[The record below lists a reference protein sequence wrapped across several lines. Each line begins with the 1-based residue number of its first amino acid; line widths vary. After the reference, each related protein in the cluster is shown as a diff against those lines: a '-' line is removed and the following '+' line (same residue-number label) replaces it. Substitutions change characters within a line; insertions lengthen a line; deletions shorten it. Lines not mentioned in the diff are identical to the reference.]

1 MWKSKSGVGKN
12 QLRPSAGKIRMLHL
26 LVVGNEPVPIS
37 VWRGDRDSAIGS
49 GDMPANR
56 QTDRHIDT
64 QEHRRAHYNTS
75 PPLPRA

>member
-1 MWKSKSGVGKN
+1 MDNFLFYCIYGRSTSRLMWKSKSGVGKN

-56 QTDRHIDT
+56 QTDT
-64 QEHRRAHYNTS
+64 
-75 PPLPRA
+75 